1 MTFSCWHRTP
11 LGGYRRVGV
20 FDTSDEARSAGSRVV
35 ADLGG
40 AAQVFPLGRSRS
52 VMEAV
57 ELWPHDGTVLAPPA
71 SADVAQL
78 RRTLAPRER
87 VECGTVAELDY
98 FGDAA
103 AQ

>member
-1 MTFSCWHRTP
+1 MKFSCWHRTP
-11 LGGYRRVGV
+11 LGGHRRIGV
-20 FDTSDEARSAGSRVV
+20 FDSSDEARCAGSRVV

-40 AAQVFPLGRSRS
+40 AAQVFLLGCSRR
-52 VMEAV
+52 VV
-57 ELWPHDGTVLAPPA
+57 EPVETWPHDGTVLAPPA
-71 SADVAQL
+71 SADVVQL

-87 VECGTVAELDY
+87 VEHGTLAELDY